1 MSLQKAFV
9 GDVGRILTLTSADD
23 LSDVGITKTVII
35 EKPDGT
41 NPATAIT
48 PTFDATGK
56 IASAVTRSGDLD
68 QVGTYKIFLR
78 AVVSGVVDLIVATDV
93 LEVERNPR

>member
-1 MSLQKAFV
+1 MSLQKAYV
-9 GDVGRILTLTSADD
+9 GDVGRILTLVSPDD
-23 LSDVGITKTVII
+23 LSDVGITKTVVV

-41 NPATAIT
+41 HPSTPIT

-68 QVGTYKIFLR
+68 QVGVYRIYLR
-78 AVVSGVVDLIVATDV
+78 AVVSPTVDLIVASDL